1 MEEKIQIAPIK
12 LSDVERMV
20 ASVKK
25 NVGDND
31 VDLSF
36 EFILTAFFP
45 TCWNNIQEA
54 LNHQHT
60 LGYIAGLKDSK
71 EENKNSYIDTF
82 SDDADCFCD

>member
-45 TCWNNIQEA
+45 TCWHNVQEA
-54 LNHQHT
+54 LNRQYT
-60 LGYIAGLKDSK
+60 LGYIAGKK
-71 EENKNSYIDTF
+71 EASNFNLSE
-82 SDDADCFCD
+82 DADCFCD

>member
-36 EFILTAFFP
+36 EFMLTAFFP
-45 TCWNNIQEA
+45 TCWHNIQEA
-54 LNHQHT
+54 LNRQYT
-60 LGYIAGLKDSK
+60 LGYIAGTK
-71 EENKNSYIDTF
+71 ETSNFNLSE
-82 SDDADCFCD
+82 DADCFCD

>member
-25 NVGDND
+25 NVGDDD

-45 TCWNNIQEA
+45 TCWNNIQNA
-54 LNHQHT
+54 LKHQYT
-60 LGYIAGLKDSK
+60 LGYIAGMR
-71 EENKNSYIDTF
+71 EAYNSNP
-82 SDDADCFCD
+82 SEDADCFCD

>member
-1 MEEKIQIAPIK
+1 MERDISIEPIK

-45 TCWNNIQEA
+45 TCWNNVQSA
-54 LNHQHT
+54 LNRQYT
-60 LGYIAGLKDSK
+60 LGYIAGTK
-71 EENKNSYIDTF
+71 EASNFNLSE
-82 SDDADCFCD
+82 DADCFCD

>member
-25 NVGDND
+25 NVGDSD

-45 TCWNNIQEA
+45 TCWNNVQDA
-54 LNHQHT
+54 LNRQYT
-60 LGYIAGLKDSK
+60 LGYIAGQR
-71 EENKNSYIDTF
+71 
-82 SDDADCFCD
+82 DAAGPLEDNGEYYCD

>member
-1 MEEKIQIAPIK
+1 MEEKVQITPIK

-45 TCWNNIQEA
+45 TCWNNIQDA
-54 LNHQHT
+54 LNRQYT
-60 LGYIAGLKDSK
+60 LGYIAGTK
-71 EENKNSYIDTF
+71 ETSNFDLSE
-82 SDDADCFCD
+82 DADCFCD

>member
-31 VDLSF
+31 VELSF
-36 EFILTAFFP
+36 EFMLTAFFP
-45 TCWNNIQEA
+45 TCWNNIQDA
-54 LNHQHT
+54 LKRQYT
-60 LGYIAGLKDSK
+60 LGYIAGEKDAC
-71 EENKNSYIDTF
+71 NSEL
-82 SDDADCFCD
+82 SEDADCFCD

>member
-20 ASVKK
+20 ASVKN

-45 TCWNNIQEA
+45 TCWNNVQDA
-54 LNHQHT
+54 LKRQYT
-60 LGYIAGLKDSK
+60 LGYIAGEKNACDS
-71 EENKNSYIDTF
+71 ELSE
-82 SDDADCFCD
+82 DADCFCD

>member
-1 MEEKIQIAPIK
+1 MEQKIAIEPIK

-25 NVGDND
+25 NVGDAD

-45 TCWNNIQEA
+45 TCWNNVQDA
-54 LNHQHT
+54 LKHQYT
-60 LGYIAGLKDSK
+60 LGYIAGTK
-71 EENKNSYIDTF
+71 ETSHSTIE
-82 SDDADCFCD
+82 DDADCFCD

>member
-36 EFILTAFFP
+36 EFMLTAFFP
-45 TCWNNIQEA
+45 TCWHNIQEA
-54 LNHQHT
+54 LNRQYT
-60 LGYIAGLKDSK
+60 LGYIAGAK
-71 EENKNSYIDTF
+71 EASNLNLSE
-82 SDDADCFCD
+82 DADCFCD

>member
-36 EFILTAFFP
+36 EFMLTAFFP
-45 TCWNNIQEA
+45 TCWHNVQEA
-54 LNHQHT
+54 LNRQYT
-60 LGYIAGLKDSK
+60 LGYIAGAK
-71 EENKNSYIDTF
+71 EASNLNLSE
-82 SDDADCFCD
+82 DADCFCD

>member
-1 MEEKIQIAPIK
+1 MKEKIQIAPIK

-36 EFILTAFFP
+36 EFMLTAFFP
-45 TCWNNIQEA
+45 TCWHNVQEA
-54 LNHQHT
+54 LNRQYT
-60 LGYIAGLKDSK
+60 LGYIAGAK
-71 EENKNSYIDTF
+71 EASNLNLSE
-82 SDDADCFCD
+82 DADCFCD